1 MPFSVSIA
9 EPRGGGRDR
18 VKDSFLIVARSRA
31 GDTGAIGRFANQ
43 TKITHRNHL
52 LTHRDRPGI
61 PTQMRSLYFYFHSC
75 RLAIA
80 ASLLFL
86 ASGAPVSA
94 EISFEETRTY
104 FEGLRQRRLFT
115 VAETVCLRKLNDRS
129 LNLAERSWYSVELS
143 RTFAAH
149 AAFASSLDEEREL
162 LDRARR
168 IPEALLEK
176 TPDHPQRPLLLAQS
190 LFVSAGEVE
199 TLRLRLELTP
209 FSDELRKRALSL
221 AEATIPAL
229 EKLETQLG
237 AELRDPSR
245 DLLGEKLKPFQLRG
259 LQRTTRFRLALLL
272 LDKSLLL
279 PSTSPDRAEALSKS
293 DELFRRL
300 AAGEPGVL
308 VTWQSQL
315 GLLRVNRLRGDLE
328 AVSRMINA
336 IEKDEPPAEI
346 LDEVIAEKV
355 ELLHRERKY
364 ASALEE
370 LRVRR
375 ETRHQL
381 TGRLTWLMARTM
393 LELWTLARD
402 RSEPELAKSL
412 MQDASHFVALAQ
424 SDPGGFWGERC
435 RLLLSTATATRNYG
449 PIVAPLIQKAQ
460 IKFAEGKTSDATQLY
475 GEAFLI
481 VQNQTPAD
489 PETTA
494 ELGYT
499 FASLLLKSEQPAQ
512 AAQIFGAVVT
522 ANPKGAR
529 AAEADLFRA
538 YCLGVVYRD
547 KPVKESREAYTTALI
562 SHRTQFVD
570 SPTSHDATWYLAQL
584 EERRLQT
591 TAALQLY
598 QTIPLS
604 HPRGEEAQ
612 VAFARCS
619 ESILKRLRQL
629 KKPATEW
636 EAAINGW
643 LVSVTKP
650 MLAPTELLS
659 TTQAELLLH
668 GARIRLTLTQPD
680 FAAANVLLDRVLTAR
695 PPEFGP
701 KFDADAVARYTV
713 SAEQLAMAN
722 QLRIVSLAGAGRVGE
737 AAAILNRASSRGPEE
752 LLILLDGL
760 SAATAGQTD
769 AVKKSLGEL
778 QVDVTRRSRVDITTL
793 PKDQRMPFLLRIAEA
808 SELAGRTREAADT
821 YAHLLKEQPDD
832 LSVRKCLARLRSQ
845 LASRDDQLRAKRHW
859 QKIEGRY
866 KAGSDPWMESRLE
879 IIRCHIRLGEND
891 DANKL
896 LTVTQLL
903 YRNAGTPEIRQQF
916 SLAARQL
923 SEAAKK

>member
-1 MPFSVSIA
+1 MTRH
-9 EPRGGGRDR
+9 E
-18 VKDSFLIVARSRA
+18 L
-31 GDTGAIGRFANQ
+31 
-43 TKITHRNHL
+43 
-52 LTHRDRPGI
+52 PGI
-61 PTQMRSLYFYFHSC
+61 PATMRTLNIHSC

-80 ASLLFL
+80 AALTLLVS
-86 ASGAPVSA
+86 AAPVSA

-129 LNLAERSWYSVELS
+129 LNIAERSWYSVELS

-168 IPEALLEK
+168 IPEALLEQK
-176 TPDHPQRPLLLAQS
+176 PDHPQRPLLQAQS

-209 FSDELRKRALSL
+209 FSDELRKRALAL
-221 AEATIPAL
+221 AEETLPAL
-229 EKLETQLG
+229 AKLETQLG

-245 DLLGEKLKPFQLRG
+245 DVLGEKLKPFELRG
-259 LQRTTRFRLALLL
+259 LQRTARFRLASLL

-279 PSTSPDRAEALSKS
+279 PSTSPDRAEALSQS

-336 IEKDEPPAEI
+336 MEKDEPPPEI
-346 LDEVIAEKV
+346 LDEVIAENI
-355 ELLHRERKY
+355 ELLHRERKF

-375 ETRHQL
+375 EARHQL
-381 TGRLTWLMARTM
+381 TGRLTWLMTRTM

-402 RSEPELAKSL
+402 RGEPELAQGL
-412 MQDASHFVALAQ
+412 MQDASSFVALAQ

-435 RLLLSTATATRNYG
+435 RLLLSTATVTRNYG
-449 PIVAPLIQKAQ
+449 PVVAPLVQKAQ

-475 GEAFLI
+475 AEAFQI
-481 VQNQTPAD
+481 AQKATPAD

-512 AAQIFGAVVT
+512 AAQIFGAVVE
-522 ANPKGAR
+522 ANPRGAR
-529 AAEADLFRA
+529 AAEADLLRA
-538 YCLGVVYRD
+538 YCLGVVYQD
-547 KPVKESREAYTTALI
+547 KPAKETREAYTAALDA
-562 SHRTQFVD
+562 HRTRFAD
-570 SPTSHDATWYLAQL
+570 SPTSHEATWYLAQL

-598 QTIPLS
+598 KTIPVS
-604 HPRGEEAQ
+604 HPRGEDAQ

-629 KKPATEW
+629 NKPAAEW
-636 EAAINGW
+636 EAAVNGW
-643 LVSVTKP
+643 LVSVTTP

-659 TTQAELLLH
+659 TTQAELLLC

-680 FAAANVLLDRVLTAR
+680 FEAANLLLDRVLTAR
-695 PPEFGP
+695 PPEFSP
-701 KFDADAVARYTV
+701 DFDTQAVARYTV
-713 SAEQLAMAN
+713 TAEQLAMAN
-722 QLRIVSLAGAGRVGE
+722 QLRIVSLAGAGRVSE
-737 AAAILNRASSRGPEE
+737 AAAILNRASSRGPDE

-778 QVDVTRRSRVDITTL
+778 QVDVTRRSGIDITTL

-808 SELAGRTREAADT
+808 SELAERPREAADT
-821 YAHLLKEQPDD
+821 YARLLKEQPED
-832 LSVRKCLARLRSQ
+832 LSVRRSLARLRSQ
-845 LASRDDQLRAKRHW
+845 LSSRDDQLRAKQHW
-859 QKIEGRY
+859 QKIEGKY
-866 KAGSDPWMESRLE
+866 KPGSDPWMESRLE
-879 IIRCHIRLGEND
+879 IIQCHIRLGEID
-891 DANKL
+891 EAKKL

-916 SLAARQL
+916 SQAARQL
-923 SEAAKK
+923 AEDAQKQKTAK

>member
-1 MPFSVSIA
+1 
-9 EPRGGGRDR
+9 
-18 VKDSFLIVARSRA
+18 
-31 GDTGAIGRFANQ
+31 
-43 TKITHRNHL
+43 
-52 LTHRDRPGI
+52 
-61 PTQMRSLYFYFHSC
+61 MRTFYFCSHSC
-75 RLAIA
+75 RFAIA
-80 ASLLFL
+80 FSLGLL
-86 ASGAPVSA
+86 VSAAPVSA
-94 EISFEETRTY
+94 EVSLEETRTY
-104 FEGLRQRRLFT
+104 FEGLRQRQLFT
-115 VAETVCLRKLNDRS
+115 VAETVCLRKLNERS
-129 LNLAERSWYSVELS
+129 LSVVERSWYSVELS

-149 AAFASSLDEEREL
+149 AAFASSHDEEREL
-162 LDRARR
+162 LDRARN
-168 IPEALLEK
+168 IPEALLDK
-176 TPDHPQRPLLLAQS
+176 KADHPQRPLLLAQS

-199 TLRLRLELTP
+199 TLRLRLEITP
-209 FSDELRKRALSL
+209 FSDELRKRAVAL
-221 AEATIPAL
+221 ADVTIPAL

-237 AELRDPSR
+237 SELRDGKR

-259 LQRTTRFRLALLL
+259 LQRTVRFRLASLL

-279 PSTSPDRAEALSKS
+279 PSTSPDRAEALSQS

-328 AVSRMINA
+328 AVARMINA

-346 LDEVIAEKV
+346 MDEVITEKI
-355 ELLHRERKY
+355 ELLHGERKF
-364 ASALEE
+364 ASALEV

-402 RSEPELAKSL
+402 RGEPELAKSL
-412 MQDASHFVALAQ
+412 MQDATTFVALAQ

-449 PIVAPLIQKAQ
+449 PIIAPLVQKAQ

-475 GEAFLI
+475 GEAFQI
-481 VQNQTPAD
+481 AQKATPAD

-494 ELGYT
+494 EIGYT
-499 FASLLLKSEQPAQ
+499 FASLLLKSEQPEQ
-512 AAQIFGAVVT
+512 AAQIFGEVVE
-522 ANPKGAR
+522 ANPDGAR
-529 AAEADLFRA
+529 AAAADLFKA
-538 YCLGVVYRD
+538 YCLGVVYQN
-547 KPVKESREAYTTALI
+547 KPAKESREAYTAALAA
-562 SHRTQFVD
+562 HRTRFVE
-570 SPTSHDATWYLAQL
+570 SPTSHEATWYLAQL

-598 QTIPLS
+598 QTIPLT

-629 KKPATEW
+629 GKPAAEW
-636 EAAINGW
+636 ENAINGW
-643 LVSVTKP
+643 LVSATKP
-650 MLAPTELLS
+650 VLDPARPLS
-659 TTQAELLLH
+659 TTQAELLLY
-668 GARIRLTLTQPD
+668 GARIRLTLSQPD
-680 FAAANVLLDRVLTAR
+680 FETANVLLDRVLTAT

-701 KFDADAVARYTV
+701 EFDMKAVARFTV
-713 SAEQLAMAN
+713 TAGQLAMAN
-722 QLRIVSLAGAGRVGE
+722 QLRIVSLAGSGRVAE

-769 AVKKSLGEL
+769 TVKQSLGEL
-778 QVDVTRRSRVDITTL
+778 QVDVTRRSRIDITTL
-793 PKDQRMPFLLRIAEA
+793 PKNQRLPFLLRIAQA
-808 SELAGRTREAADT
+808 SELAGRTAEAADT
-821 YAHLLKEQPDD
+821 FARLLKEQPED
-832 LSVRKCLARLRSQ
+832 LSVRRSLARLRSQ
-845 LASRDDQLRAKRHW
+845 LPGGADQLRAKQHW

-879 IIRCHIRLGEND
+879 IIRCHIRLGETG
-891 DANKL
+891 DAKKL
-896 LTVTQLL
+896 MTVTQLL

-916 SLAARQL
+916 SQAARQL
-923 SEAAKK
+923 AEITKK